1 MRRFEPSV
9 GQPAS
14 SLVAGLPGQET
25 GVLVPYVQSCLP
37 YVRLGCRQIAAGDTE
52 TTPFA
57 HPFERAFAELLNF
70 YGVQW
75 CYEPTSFALTWTEDG
90 LPREMFTPDFY
101 LPEHRVYIE
110 LTAMRQRLV
119 TRKHRKIRRLRELYP
134 QVDVKLLYRR
144 DYERIARSFGRRRG
158 VACAARVKIRE
169 EAEIQAR
176 LRDLGISIANE
187 HGQGVPSL
195 AISVGKGGTALLE
208 AIVAAAPECND
219 VLDRT
224 GCKVEVAKFRMEGG
238 TRRVRFTNRPRCA
251 VAGRRVVLFVDIVS
265 TGLTLSYVVRWLRRK
280 GATSVDVCTLLDR
293 ESARIVQVPITYVGF
308 SAPSEIV
315 VGFGL
320 SLYREFRE
328 LDHLAML
335 LPTPAGATPAG
346 DRDRLP

>member
-1 MRRFEPSV
+1 MRRSEPL
-9 GQPAS
+9 GEYPAP
-14 SLVAGLPGQET
+14 LAATVVDGHDR
-25 GVLVPYVQSCLP
+25 GVLVPFVQANLP
-37 YVRLGCRQIAAGDTE
+37 YVRFGAMEIMAGDAL

-57 HPFERAFAELLNF
+57 HPFERAFAELLTF

-75 CYEPTSFALTWTEDG
+75 CYEPTSFTLTWTDDG
-90 LPREMFTPDFY
+90 QPREMFTPDFY
-101 LPEHRVYIE
+101 LPDHRVYIE

-158 VACAARVKIRE
+158 SAVPARVTLRD

-176 LRDLGISIANE
+176 LRDLAG
-187 HGQGVPSL
+187 
-195 AISVGKGGTALLE
+195 AISADFGHGNPPLALSVGDGGLALLQALSE
-208 AIVAAAPECND
+208 AEPEG
-219 VLDRT
+219 LRALEGI
-224 GCKVEVAKFRMEGG
+224 GCKVEVAKFQVGDG
-238 TRRVRFTNRPRCA
+238 ARRVRITNRPRCA
-251 VAGRRVVLFVDIVS
+251 VAGRRVILFVDIVS
-265 TGLTLSYVVRWLRRK
+265 TGLTLSYVVRWLRQR

-293 ESARIVQVPITYVGF
+293 ESARIVQVPIKYVGF
-308 SAPSEIV
+308 PAPSEIV

-320 SLYREFRE
+320 NLYREFRE

-335 LPTPAGATPAG
+335 LPAPAGVTPPA